1 MYMYAS
7 VCVYI
12 YIYIYKG
19 THTYSPCKYIYICQ
33 YIIPKYMTS
42 WLIAK
47 HLLVYK
53 LGNSVLSMY
62 IYIYIYIYIYTLG
75 IQFYHDPDIPESFQM
90 VKLLLIASN

>member
-1 MYMYAS
+1 
-7 VCVYI
+7 
-12 YIYIYKG
+12 
-19 THTYSPCKYIYICQ
+19 
-33 YIIPKYMTS
+33 MTS

-53 LGNSVLSMY
+53 LGNSVLSM
-62 IYIYIYIYIYTLG
+62 YIYTLG

>member
-1 MYMYAS
+1 M
-7 VCVYI
+7 CI
-12 YIYIYKG
+12 YIKEPI
-19 THTYSPCKYIYICQ
+19 HIVRVNIYICQ

-62 IYIYIYIYIYTLG
+62 IYIYIGNSVL
-75 IQFYHDPDIPESFQM
+75 S
-90 VKLLLIASN
+90 

>member
-1 MYMYAS
+1 MHLY
-7 VCVYI
+7 V
-12 YIYIYKG
+12 YIYKG

-62 IYIYIYIYIYTLG
+62 IYIYTLG